1 MKIKTK
7 SVMAGAMLAAMMF
20 SSGSFVSAQ
29 PFPENIPLPNGF
41 RPEGIASGAGTDFYA
56 GSLANGAIY
65 KGDLRTGEGGVLYAG
80 QTGRVTVGIKYD
92 NRTGNIFAAGGATGM
107 AYIYDARTGAEVAS
121 YTLAPGFI
129 NDVIVTKDGAYFTN
143 SARAEL
149 YKLPLSGNR
158 LPAQSDV
165 QVLPLSGDW
174 QQVTGF
180 NANGIAATP
189 DGKTLIVVNSTTGI
203 LFNVDPNTGV
213 AREINL
219 GGQLVQQGDGILL
232 DGKTLYVVRNRMNM
246 IAVIRMNNDNTA
258 GEVTGTISSPLFR
271 VPTTIAE
278 FGNALYAVNARF
290 GEPNPDAIDYNV
302 VRVSK

>member
-1 MKIKTK
+1 MLKTK
-7 SVMAGAMLAAMMF
+7 SVVAGALLAAVL
-20 SSGSFVSAQ
+20 SSASIVSAQ

-41 RPEGIASGAGTDFYA
+41 RPEGIASGAGTDFYV

-65 KGDLRTGEGGVLYAG
+65 RGDVRTGEGGILYAG
-80 QTGRVTVGIKYD
+80 APGRVTVGIKFD
-92 NRTGNIFAAGGATGM
+92 NRTGSIFAAGGGTGM
-107 AYIYDARTGAEVAS
+107 AYVYDARTGAELAS

-129 NDVIVTKDGAYFTN
+129 NDVIITNDAAYFTN
-143 SARAEL
+143 SQRAEL
-149 YKLPLSGNR
+149 YKLPLRGNR

-189 DGKTLIVVNSTTGI
+189 NGKTLIVVNSTTGF
-203 LFNVDPNTGV
+203 LYNVDPNTGV
-213 AREINL
+213 ARMIDL
-219 GGQLVQQGDGILL
+219 GGQTVTQGDGILL
-232 DGKTLYVVRNRMNM
+232 DGKTLYVLRNRSNV
-246 IAVIRMNNDNTA
+246 IVVIRLNNDYTA
-258 GEVTGTISSPLFR
+258 GEVTGTITSPLFR
-271 VPTTIAE
+271 VPTTLAE

-290 GEPNPDAIDYNV
+290 GEANPDAIDYNV